1 MVTITIPPELE
12 RPLNERAKRN
22 GTTAADAAV
31 ELVRQGL
38 ISPVLSSNGDMTESL
53 RDATLLAIQNGKYS
67 AIAPSTDSLASDRLA
82 SQKAAERAIEEKR
95 WSE

>member
-12 RPLNERAKRN
+12 RPLSERAKKN
-22 GTTAADAAV
+22 GTTPADAAV

-38 ISPVLSSNGDMTESL
+38 VPPIPSSIEDRAESL
-53 RDATLLAIQNGKYS
+53 RDTTLSAIQNGKYS
-67 AIAPSTDSLASDRLA
+67 ALGSCIDELASDRLA
-82 SQKAAERAIEEKR
+82 SQKAAERALEEKR